1 VGQSRASFA
10 FAKPSDI
17 RAVMQMAKEK
27 HDTPNLDQ
35 KTNTLDPQRTA
46 SPARGLNDE
55 DDKLMAVVTKANQFN
70 SKRQSVVSQMAES
83 FVHLDLHDAESN
95 GAPNTGGR
103 PAPMTRQVEAS
114 NSGTF
119 RRMGSIRALNG
130 GTGPS
135 NRVPEMRRRAAPQ
148 DLMFAEEEEGA
159 NDKSGGDLGSSCND
173 SKEFSLSNLK
183 FGDIPKIKKG
193 DDVAKDAKEHH
204 KQLQKEVVAQR
215 RQQNDEKLAEA
226 KNSFQQGHDLCWQ
239 ENDSVGALAKYR
251 VALYVRESLLGKYHE
266 DTGRTYYW
274 IGRSLIKLRDFEEAL
289 VAFSRALRI
298 FERTLFSKHK
308 YNKWASGSIDTCFQ
322 EMGVNDAARDEY
334 KTHLNASIQYER
346 SGDQLR
352 KAGRFADAIV
362 EYRNGIDTIEEY
374 NPDAADL
381 YCKIAMIFRTQGEF
395 DKALEEYRMASKIY
409 QLSLGAEH
417 PDTVKT
423 LSQLIEKKRMN
434 QLSLALQEKLDLNK
448 P

>member
-1 VGQSRASFA
+1 M
-10 FAKPSDI
+10 AKPSDI

-27 HDTPNLDQ
+27 HETSYLGQ
-35 KTNTLDPQRTA
+35 KTNTTDTQRTA
-46 SPARGLNDE
+46 SPARGPNDE
-55 DDKLMAVVTKANQFN
+55 DDELMAVVRKANHFN
-70 SKRQSVVSQMAES
+70 SQRQSVVSQMAES
-83 FVHLDLHDAESN
+83 FVHLDLHDVESN
-95 GAPNTGGR
+95 DAPSLPIRGGR
-103 PAPMTRQVEAS
+103 PAPMTRQVEPS
-114 NSGTF
+114 NSGTV

-148 DLMFAEEEEGA
+148 DLLFAEEEGV
-159 NDKSGGDLGSSCND
+159 NDKSARDLGSSCND
-173 SKEFSLSNLK
+173 SKDFSLSNLK
-183 FGDIPKIKKG
+183 FGDIPKNKKG
-193 DDVAKDAKEHH
+193 DDVALDAKEHH

-215 RQQNDEKLAEA
+215 RQQHDEKLAEA
-226 KNSFQQGHDLCWQ
+226 KKAFQQGHDLCWQ

-352 KAGRFADAIV
+352 KSGRFADAIV